1 MGLAWIC
8 PPSWGF
14 SGRHSIGASN
24 ATFASY
30 RASILLLWI
39 WAFRVP
45 YGFSG
50 FWSCPWT
57 GPAWGGWNISSERI
71 STAPWPLLFSF
82 TLNLLLHFG
91 HFFSMEVTAW
101 INGVTGIDFGFPFLL
116 GGWWSRGCWGAAIG
130 ALFIQ
135 RKEVL
140 GLWRSWFSSI
150 HIFII
155 SHRFRGYELL
165 RCWHRFCPA
174 GFGFRLGF
182 GFRYISGLGRFGV

>member
-1 MGLAWIC
+1 MQSISKGSFRISHKYVIYL
-8 PPSWGF
+8 PSWGF

-24 ATFASY
+24 ATFASH
-30 RASILLLWI
+30 RASIMLMWI

-57 GPAWGGWNISSERI
+57 GPAWGGWNISPERI

-140 GLWRSWFSSI
+140 GLGRKRSEMTLVTV
-150 HIFII
+150 
-155 SHRFRGYELL
+155 GYVTQ
-165 RCWHRFCPA
+165 
-174 GFGFRLGF
+174 
-182 GFRYISGLGRFGV
+182 YMY